1 VTLRARETDVAVI
14 GGGPAG
20 LAAAAAAADA
30 GARVV
35 LIDRNPHLGG
45 ILNQCIHDGFGLHAF
60 GEVLTGPEF
69 AARYVDRAREAGVE
83 VHSDTL
89 VAELTPEREL
99 VCTSPGSRS
108 RLRASSVVLAMGC
121 RERTRGMLRIP
132 GPRPAGVYTAGTA
145 QWLTNM
151 ENIRVGRRVVILG
164 SGDIGLIMARRLTW
178 EGAEVAAVVELLPYP
193 SGLPR
198 NITQC
203 LEDYGIP
210 LHLGHSVTCIHGRDR
225 LEGVTVSGFGD
236 HRRPI
241 PGTAF
246 DIPCDTLL
254 LSVGLIPENEL
265 SRRAGVQLDT
275 STSGAFVDDRYMTNV
290 PGVFSCG
297 NVLHIHD
304 LADWAAEEGE
314 RAGRA
319 AASHALEGLATG
331 GRSTLATI
339 AAGEGI
345 RYVVPQTASK
355 GAKEVLISF
364 RVGAPDQDRTAEV
377 LADGRALASET
388 LRRAHPAEMVQ
399 MTVRCADGLNVDR
412 LEVRLQ

>member
-1 VTLRARETDVAVI
+1 MSARVREADVVVI

-20 LAAAAAAADA
+20 LAAAASAADA
-30 GARVV
+30 GAKVV
-35 LIDRNPHLGG
+35 LVDRNRDLGG

-69 AARYVDRAREAGVE
+69 AARTIDRALDAGVE
-83 VHSDTL
+83 ARPNTM
-89 VAELTPEREL
+89 VAELAPDREL
-99 VCTSPGSRS
+99 VCTTLGKRY
-108 RLRASSVVLAMGC
+108 RLHAASVVLAMGC

-132 GPRPAGVYTAGTA
+132 GTRPAGVYTAGTA

-151 ENIRVGRRVVILG
+151 RNLRVGERILILG

-178 EGAEVAAVVELLPYP
+178 EGAEVVGVVELLPYP

-210 LHLGHSVTCIHGRDR
+210 LHLSHSATCIRGRDR
-225 LEGVTVSGFGD
+225 LESVTVARFD
-236 HRRPI
+236 ENRQPI
-241 PGTAF
+241 PGTEF
-246 DIPCDTLL
+246 DVACDTLL

-265 SRRAGVQLDT
+265 SRRAGVRLDAT
-275 STSGAFVDDRYMTNV
+275 TSGASVDDRYMTNV
-290 PGVFSCG
+290 PGIFSCG

-304 LADWAAEEGE
+304 LADWAAEEGA
-314 RAGRA
+314 RAGAHA
-319 AASHALEGLATG
+319 AAYALG
-331 GRSTLATI
+331 GRTEPVGRLRI
-339 AAGEGI
+339 EPGDGV

-355 GAKEVLISF
+355 GSEEVLLSF
-364 RVGAPDQDRTAEV
+364 RVAAPDENRTAEV
-377 LADGRALASET
+377 LADGRVFASKS

-399 MTVRCADGLNVDR
+399 MTARCADGFNVER
-412 LEVRLQ
+412 LEVRLA